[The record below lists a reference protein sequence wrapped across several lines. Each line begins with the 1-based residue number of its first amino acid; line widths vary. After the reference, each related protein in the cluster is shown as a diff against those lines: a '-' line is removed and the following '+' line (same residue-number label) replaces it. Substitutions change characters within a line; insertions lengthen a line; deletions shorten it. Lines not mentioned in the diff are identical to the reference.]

1 MENYKDKIHKQEKL
15 IKPRECDSMQTG
27 EPRLRDALNH
37 VWRGLPAKMRELF
50 CCFSCLVVFFSGVM
64 PIISIALAYEG
75 IGTAPKLLPGGYYIL
90 IIAYNR
96 GFHVYRCLQAQ
107 AAFQGIFFGEEGGSR
122 FSGFLCG
129 CHCPRRLFHLLL
141 YRYKRVATR

>member
-90 IIAYNR
+90 MIAVSMCIAGCRLKRLSKEYFSEKKAAH
-96 GFHVYRCLQAQ
+96 GFQAFYVV
-107 AAFQGIFFGEEGGSR
+107 AIALDVFFIFCHIGIS
-122 FSGFLCG
+122 
-129 CHCPRRLFHLLL
+129 
-141 YRYKRVATR
+141 V

>member
-90 IIAYNR
+90 IIAVSMFIAACRLKQLSKEYFSEKKAAH
-96 GFHVYRCLQAQ
+96 GFQVSMWLPLP
-107 AAFQGIFFGEEGGSR
+107 STS
-122 FSGFLCG
+122 FSSF
-129 CHCPRRLFHLLL
+129 
-141 YRYKRVATR
+141 VI